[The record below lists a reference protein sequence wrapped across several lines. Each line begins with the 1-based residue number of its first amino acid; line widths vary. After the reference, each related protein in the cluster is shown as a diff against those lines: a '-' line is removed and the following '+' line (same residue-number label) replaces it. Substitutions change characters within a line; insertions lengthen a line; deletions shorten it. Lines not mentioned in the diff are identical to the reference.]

1 MGIIDLFKKKSVKQ
15 MSQFSMLIYNE
26 LNYIT
31 SYCIN
36 QNLDI
41 NNCNQDV
48 LAVLSEN
55 IGMIYLGAAITYLQ
69 HYGLIKEKDELI
81 KDFEPYIKQLYGR
94 RAPYKKALQKVYDFV
109 KLLDR
114 NFNPDDEEKTIDSW
128 RIWIKEILSRPNKAS
143 VGKVATL
150 FRVGTLYD
158 ERKMANELLEHIT
171 KTKNIIIKAHKEDK
185 EKHGKSFV

>member
-1 MGIIDLFKKKSVKQ
+1 MREL
-15 MSQFSMLIYNE
+15 SMLIFNE

-41 NNCNQDV
+41 NNCDQDV

-55 IGMIYLGAAITYLQ
+55 IGMIYLGSAITYLQ
-69 HYGLIKEKDELI
+69 RYGLIKEKNELI
-81 KDFEPYIKQLYGR
+81 NDFEPYIKQLYGR

-109 KLLDR
+109 KFLDH
-114 NFNPDDEEKTIDSW
+114 NFNPDDEEKTIDNW
-128 RIWIKEILSRPNKAS
+128 RIWIREILSRPNKAS
-143 VGKVATL
+143 VGKTATF

-158 ERKMANELLEHIT
+158 ERKMTNELLEHIK
-171 KTKNIIIKAHKEDK
+171 KTKNIIIKTHKKDK
-185 EKHGKSFV
+185 T

>member
-1 MGIIDLFKKKSVKQ
+1 MMIIFDFFKKKPVKQ
-15 MSQFSMLIYNE
+15 MSEFSMLIFNE
-26 LNYIT
+26 LHYIT

-41 NNCNQDV
+41 NNCDQDV

-69 HYGLIKEKDELI
+69 HYGLIKERDELI
-81 KDFEPYIKQLYGR
+81 KDIESYTKQLCGR
-94 RAPYKKALQKVYDFV
+94 RAPYKEALQKVYDFV

-114 NFNPDDEEKTIDSW
+114 NLNSDDEEKTIDNW
-128 RIWIKEILSRPNKAS
+128 RVWIVKILSRQNKAIS
-143 VGKVATL
+143 PAARL
-150 FRVGTLYD
+150 FHAGTLYD
-158 ERKMANELLEHIT
+158 ERKMTNELLKHIT
-171 KTKNIIIKAHKEDK
+171 KTRDIIIKAYKEDK

>member
-1 MGIIDLFKKKSVKQ
+1 MMGIFNFSKKKPVKQ

-36 QNLDI
+36 QNIDI
-41 NNCNQDV
+41 NNCDQDV

-81 KDFEPYIKQLYGR
+81 KDFEPYTKQLYGR

-114 NFNPDDEEKTIDSW
+114 NLNSDDEEKTIDNW
-128 RIWIKEILSRPNKAS
+128 RVWIREILSRQNKAS
-143 VGKVATL
+143 VGKVASL
-150 FRVGTLYD
+150 FHVGTLYD
-158 ERKMANELLEHIT
+158 ERKMTNELLKHIT
-171 KTKNIIIKAHKEDK
+171 KTKDFVKVYKE
-185 EKHGKSFV
+185 EHGKSFA